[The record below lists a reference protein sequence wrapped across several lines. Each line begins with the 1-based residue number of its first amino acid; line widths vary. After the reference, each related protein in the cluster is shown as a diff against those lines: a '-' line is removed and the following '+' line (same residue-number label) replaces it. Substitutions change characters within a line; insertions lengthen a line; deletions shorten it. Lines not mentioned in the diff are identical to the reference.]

1 MINFETEKGQM
12 SVFDF
17 GSFQTK
23 MPSRDKYLIDMLFG
37 AFYESL
43 NYDTSRF
50 LALIRLSIIPDSER
64 FVKNMIKF

>member
-37 AFYESL
+37 AFY
-43 NYDTSRF
+43 DTSRF